1 MTHVLVKDPMRGYG
15 IFIEICRTRQDKGR
29 KHMDFGKV
37 PIRFG
42 MALSMNANTLYAH
55 SSMTETKKQGG
66 SFLPPCFFL
75 QISGFVI

>member
-1 MTHVLVKDPMRGYG
+1 
-15 IFIEICRTRQDKGR
+15 
-29 KHMDFGKV
+29 MDFGKV

-42 MALSMNANTLYAH
+42 TALSMNTNTLYAH